1 MRGTLLFHAPSINQ
15 LNGIM
20 KNIRFEP
27 SYYEWHLVGEDG
39 RILLNIPDS
48 IVDYCETMSDLCFVI
63 EDLPRQASDAVSCGE
78 ELYGVDVTMFVSKG
92 IGEDKD
98 IIELI
103 ENTLATHF
111 GIVA

>member
-20 KNIRFEP
+20 KNIRLEP
-27 SYYEWHLVGEDG
+27 SYDEWHVVGEDG
-39 RILLNIPDS
+39 RIRLNIPDR
-48 IVDYCETMSDLCFVI
+48 IVDYCETMSDFCFVI
-63 EDLPRQASDAVSCGE
+63 DDLPRQASVAGSCGE

-98 IIELI
+98 LLELI